1 MASIAVDDVS
11 KHFISR
17 AHATH
22 LPVLQN
28 ISFTGENGQFICLLG
43 RSGCGKSTLL
53 ALISGLDE
61 EFNGK
66 ITFDAVTVAERQNA
80 GVRLGFVFQ
89 SPRLLPWKNV
99 RDNLLF
105 VLRRSGLQDWRE
117 RADLWLDRVGLKEFA
132 NAYPHELSGGM
143 QQRVSLARA
152 FAVDPDILLMDEPF
166 SGLDEFTGRAM
177 RTELLDLWQQTG
189 KTVLFVT
196 HNCFE
201 ACFLANRVIVLGGRP
216 GKIVWDAPI
225 ELDHPRDYEDP
236 DLFRLSVKLTH
247 VVMESA
253 A

>member
-1 MASIAVDDVS
+1 
-11 KHFISR
+11 
-17 AHATH
+17 
-22 LPVLQN
+22 
-28 ISFTGENGQFICLLG
+28 
-43 RSGCGKSTLL
+43 
-53 ALISGLDE
+53 
-61 EFNGK
+61 
-66 ITFDAVTVAERQNA
+66 
-80 GVRLGFVFQ
+80 
-89 SPRLLPWKNV
+89 
-99 RDNLLF
+99 
-105 VLRRSGLQDWRE
+105 
-117 RADLWLDRVGLKEFA
+117 
-132 NAYPHELSGGM
+132 M

-201 ACFLANRVIVLGGRP
+201 ACFLANRVIVLGGQP
-216 GKIVWDAPI
+216 GRIVWDAPI
-225 ELDHPRDYEDP
+225 DLDHPRDYEDP